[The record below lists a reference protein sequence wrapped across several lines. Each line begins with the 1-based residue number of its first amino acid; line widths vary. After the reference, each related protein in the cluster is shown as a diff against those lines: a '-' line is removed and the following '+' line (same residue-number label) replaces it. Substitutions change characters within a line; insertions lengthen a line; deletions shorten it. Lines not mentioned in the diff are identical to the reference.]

1 MAAIDDYRFGRI
13 VIDGQEHTKD
23 VIVLPT
29 RIYPEWWRRDGHS
42 LATEDLDDVID
53 ELPAHVV
60 VGAGAQGRLVPEQSA
75 VADLQARGHTVEVL
89 PTGEAVKRY
98 RELDPGVTAAALHLT
113 C

>member
-1 MAAIDDYRFGRI
+1 
-13 VIDGQEHTKD
+13 
-23 VIVLPT
+23 
-29 RIYPEWWRRDGHS
+29 
-42 LATEDLDDVID
+42 
-53 ELPAHVV
+53 VV